1 MWQFKRT
8 KKLHEKKMNRKRL
21 KSQIDNL
28 KFSKKNALIELI
40 NRAQKK
46 KTVEKKR
53 MKNNFMKI

>member
-1 MWQFKRT
+1 
-8 KKLHEKKMNRKRL
+8 MNRKRL
-21 KSQIDNL
+21 KFQIDDL

-46 KTVEKKR
+46 EAAEKKR